1 MDDDSMCGPRQSSA
15 ADAVAAPLL
24 HCCGHELTVGPDA
37 AVCAR
42 CTTHLT
48 VDDLGIVQL
57 ADVAPNGGEFE
68 EFVAA
73 SSLRP
78 IMEAIL
84 RGDAAWTAERQQQL
98 LDWSTGVAAVLAGTP
113 SGTFA
118 LDLATGW
125 TRLAEAIQ
133 SSDAHAVC
141 ADHDYGR
148 LRLTTMALGERPATS
163 VLLDP
168 AEALP
173 WGDSS
178 FSTVFVRPAATP
190 ADLDHIL
197 AEVARVLTADG
208 VAVIGSRRAL
218 DERDVRGSLRRIRR
232 WWRPAWHLPG
242 FRRAGLRADRIY
254 VIVPGS
260 VGWAHVM
267 PREHYAA
274 WLLDRPRDSR
284 RNRIAAW
291 LARFGLSPFL
301 ARECLIVASKATSE
315 STTPRPGLDPVVGGR
330 FVASSMTA
338 ARVGVRGLDAFA
350 KVPLSRTLHDAT
362 RVEVQRTNQ
371 ARAGAFGR
379 FVVGSARVGQLG
391 PIPYAMFPLVRGRT
405 PMLASNESYRD
416 VEELLVR
423 ILAAVEPEVRPLHA
437 TDLWRALTDPPP
449 YEPSEVG
456 RLRDALIPRCRDALV
471 PAGPIHGDLHP
482 WNLLLPE
489 LGGQPVVVDWAG
501 YEENYPVAVDAIRSC
516 VALYTAR
523 TASDMRAGLEA
534 FASGS
539 VRGPLAEYASSHLGE
554 LSPLSASA
562 LTLITHEHWDAPLN
576 PSIIR
581 PYLDAVSAMASRLD
595 EAERP

>member
-232 WWRPAWHLPG
+232 CGARPG
-242 FRRAGLRADRIY
+242 TS
-254 VIVPGS
+254 PGS
-260 VGWAHVM
+260 
-267 PREHYAA
+267 
-274 WLLDRPRDSR
+274 
-284 RNRIAAW
+284 
-291 LARFGLSPFL
+291 
-301 ARECLIVASKATSE
+301 
-315 STTPRPGLDPVVGGR
+315 GGQ
-330 FVASSMTA
+330 
-338 ARVGVRGLDAFA
+338 G
-350 KVPLSRTLHDAT
+350 
-362 RVEVQRTNQ
+362 
-371 ARAGAFGR
+371 
-379 FVVGSARVGQLG
+379 
-391 PIPYAMFPLVRGRT
+391 Y
-405 PMLASNESYRD
+405 
-416 VEELLVR
+416 
-423 ILAAVEPEVRPLHA
+423 
-437 TDLWRALTDPPP
+437 ALT
-449 YEPSEVG
+449 
-456 RLRDALIPRCRDALV
+456 
-471 PAGPIHGDLHP
+471 
-482 WNLLLPE
+482 
-489 LGGQPVVVDWAG
+489 
-501 YEENYPVAVDAIRSC
+501 
-516 VALYTAR
+516 
-523 TASDMRAGLEA
+523 
-534 FASGS
+534 GS
-539 VRGPLAEYASSHLGE
+539 
-554 LSPLSASA
+554 
-562 LTLITHEHWDAPLN
+562 T
-576 PSIIR
+576 
-581 PYLDAVSAMASRLD
+581 
-595 EAERP
+595 